1 MRVLWYLSWFPLAIV
16 AVVVGLLAYP
26 LVPIA
31 VLLRKNEKLPWY
43 FWWLETYDN
52 PIYGEPSHIR
62 RWQQFVSAHPLIGP
76 YVQRVAWLWRNKA
89 YNFDYWICG
98 RDYGAPFRLWG
109 NPHTESGYPS
119 AVPGYVFITTPKT
132 WCLFAFLPL
141 LTIGSYR
148 YYLRLYLGWK
158 TKKLGTYPTANEHAM
173 LASHINPFR
182 RIKIK

>member
-1 MRVLWYLSWFPLAIV
+1 MRVLWYLSWIPLAIV

-31 VLLRKNEKLPWY
+31 VLFRKKERLPWI

-62 RWQQFVSAHPLIGP
+62 RWQTFVAAHPLIGP

-98 RDYGAPFRLWG
+98 REFSGPFRLWG
-109 NPHTESGYPS
+109 NPNVESGSPIVS
-119 AVPGYVFITTPKT
+119 EGYVFILTPKT

-141 LTIGSYR
+141 VKIGDYR

-158 TKKLGTYPTANEHAM
+158 TKTLGKHPDKEGRAM
-173 LASHINPFR
+173 LASHVNPFR